1 MDKLKIVELK
11 ELARKNKLKGY
22 STLAKAGL
30 VDFLKRAG
38 VRAPEPTPVAPPRTN
53 DGRIDNRTVARRE
66 LPENIR
72 YRDRVPAFTE
82 RKKVPIIRKADGTPG
97 KRMVPSKKKAVEITD
112 LKGVKKGF
120 LFTERKGKK
129 KPKKITPLQPA
140 NRFNSNMGDEA
151 ELRAAAMKSIG
162 KPNELYRRDNVK
174 DSYLGDILGWRDGEM
189 VLGPRKL
196 KKKTKELRLYNKAVA
211 IHEENQKRS
220 HRKLKKLNYL
230 TERDREKQGYR
241 KPKKITELKGVGGK
255 GGGLPKEIKGLPEKK
270 NTKDYKQ
277 LDTGKSSGRP
287 KKVLDTVETRPKPAF
302 LISSYIDKPEQ
313 KNRTSTFNRRS
324 QMSEDERH
332 FWDNSLGDYGTD
344 DEDYNFGY

>member
-11 ELARKNKLKGY
+11 ELARKNKLRGY
-22 STLAKAGL
+22 STLAKAEL

-82 RKKVPIIRKADGTPG
+82 RKKVPNIRRDGTPG
-97 KRMVPSKKKAVEITD
+97 QRMVPSKKKAVEITN

-140 NRFNSNMGDEA
+140 NRFITPIGDEA
-151 ELRAAAMKSIG
+151 ELRAKAMKSIG
-162 KPNELYRRDNVK
+162 KPNEIYRRDNVK
-174 DSYLGDILGWRDGEM
+174 DRKSGPIIGMRGTDVILGRGE
-189 VLGPRKL
+189 L
-196 KKKTKELRLYNKAVA
+196 KKKTKELRIYNKAVA
-211 IHEENQKRS
+211 IHEENQRKS
-220 HRKLKKLNYL
+220 HRKLTKLKYL

-255 GGGLPKEIKGLPEKK
+255 GGGLPK
-270 NTKDYKQ
+270 KDYNK
-277 LDTGKSSGRP
+277 LDTGNSSGRP

-302 LISSYIDKPEQ
+302 LISSYIDKPEP
-313 KNRTSTFNRRS
+313 KRTSTFRRRS
-324 QMSEDERH
+324 QMGEDERF
-332 FWDNSLGDYGTD
+332 FWDNFGYDVSS
-344 DEDYNFGY
+344 DED